1 MSIVLLV
8 QTARETLSDNIGH
21 KSSSIAIDMKTIKEG
36 FQFPTG
42 CTFFRSNTSIYQNIN
57 FILKIYPH
65 ASNNYTA
72 VVVLYY
78 GAGLNGRLYFCRFLE
93 KQRIFFLPFTPAQS

>member
-1 MSIVLLV
+1 MSIVLWV

-42 CTFFRSNTSIYQNIN
+42 CTFFGQILV
-57 FILKIYPH
+57 FIKI
-65 ASNNYTA
+65 
-72 VVVLYY
+72 LI
-78 GAGLNGRLYFCRFLE
+78 LF
-93 KQRIFFLPFTPAQS
+93 